1 MEVPGENNELEFP
14 KVDPD
19 PKVEPAPVPNILLSV
34 LGFDVVPNGE
44 GGVG

>member
-19 PKVEPAPVPNILLSV
+19 PKVEPVPNILLSV
-34 LGFDVVPNGE
+34 SGFDVVPNGE